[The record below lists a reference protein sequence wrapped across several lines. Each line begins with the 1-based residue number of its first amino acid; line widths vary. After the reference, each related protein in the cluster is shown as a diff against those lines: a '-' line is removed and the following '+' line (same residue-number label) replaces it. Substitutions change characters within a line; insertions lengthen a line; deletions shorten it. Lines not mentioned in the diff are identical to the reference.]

1 MGYTLALAPILKV
14 TPEDSFVSFLTT
26 YMTPPT
32 VYHFY
37 MTFSETTVMGFHRI
51 EYFDSENIQTMLNV
65 KTDALVYRTKN

>member
-1 MGYTLALAPILKV
+1 LYLGYTLALAPILKV

-37 MTFSETTVMGFHRI
+37 MTFSETKVMGFHRI
-51 EYFDSENIQTMLNV
+51 E
-65 KTDALVYRTKN
+65 